1 MAKIIDG
8 KKIAEDVK
16 SKLQTEIE
24 TLVKKGITPC
34 LGVLLIGDNPASH
47 VYVGMKEKACAK
59 LGVISKTMRLDKN
72 VTKEEVI
79 RHIDEL
85 NNDKKVNGILVQLP
99 LPNQLDENEIL
110 MRIDPM
116 KDVDGIHPMSFGRL
130 LAGDPTFIPCTPHGI
145 LKILEYEGIDTEG
158 KHAVVVGRSIIV
170 GKPIAVLLSRK
181 AKGGNATVTVCH
193 TRTKNL
199 SEFTRQ
205 ADILIAAMG
214 VPEAITGDMIKE
226 GAVVIDVGT
235 NRVDDPAAKKGYR
248 LVGDVEF
255 ETAEKKASL
264 ISPVPGGVGPLT
276 IAMLMENTV
285 TAAKLQ
291 NAL

>member
-8 KKIAEDVK
+8 KKIAEDIK
-16 SKLQTEIE
+16 NKLETEIE
-24 TLVKKGITPC
+24 TLAKKGITPC
-34 LGVLLIGDNPASH
+34 LGVLLIGDNPASN

-59 LGVISKTMRLDKN
+59 LSMISKTIRLDKD
-72 VTKEEVI
+72 VTQEEVL

-85 NNDKKVNGILVQLP
+85 NNDKAVNGILVQLP

-130 LAGDPTFIPCTPHGI
+130 LAGDPTFISCTPHGI
-145 LKILEYEGIDTEG
+145 LKILEYEGVDTEG

-235 NRVDDPAAKKGYR
+235 
-248 LVGDVEF
+248 
-255 ETAEKKASL
+255 
-264 ISPVPGGVGPLT
+264 
-276 IAMLMENTV
+276 
-285 TAAKLQ
+285 
-291 NAL
+291 